1 MRSRAVVGMGIC
13 LLVVA
18 GGTNAADVVSCRM
31 PNGEVRI
38 VAVPPEGCV
47 VTEPFKLRKAPR
59 GGPVIVRETAPA
71 PAPIPPPAPWPP
83 RGEPPPP
90 PPPEQVALSGDELLR
105 FVENAIVRRR
115 EIEERAEAVGEK
127 LARHRESVAALTPI
141 EPKGFQAS
149 ARGNEAYEAAV
160 RKRDETLVQMRAEE
174 LEILRELDAVRDE
187 FATLSSTVSAAN
199 GGAPP
204 DEWEPQMQCEA
215 CPRS

>member
-1 MRSRAVVGMGIC
+1 MIVRLGLSILATFS
-13 LLVVA
+13 A
-18 GGTNAADVVSCRM
+18 AHAADVVSCRM

-47 VTEPFKLRKAPR
+47 VTEPYKLRKAPR
-59 GGPVIVRETAPA
+59 GGGPAIVREVAPA
-71 PAPIPPPAPWPP
+71 PAPIPPRAPWPP

-90 PPPEQVALSGDELLR
+90 PLPEQAALSGEELVR
-105 FVENAIVRRR
+105 FVQDALDRRR
-115 EIEERAEAVGEK
+115 AIEERAETVGEK
-127 LARHRESVAALTPI
+127 LARHREAVAALKPI
-141 EPKGFQAS
+141 EPQSFQAS
-149 ARGNEAYEAAV
+149 ARGNEAYETAV

-199 GGAPP
+199 GGELPEDWKP
-204 DEWEPQMQCEA
+204 KMQCEA

>member
-1 MRSRAVVGMGIC
+1 MSLRLSLSILVTVGT
-13 LLVVA
+13 A
-18 GGTNAADVVSCRM
+18 HAADVVSCRM

-38 VAVPPEGCV
+38 VAVAPEGCV
-47 VTEPFKLRKAPR
+47 VTEPYKLRKAPK
-59 GGPVIVRETAPA
+59 GGGSAIVREVAPEA
-71 PAPIPPPAPWPP
+71 APIPPSAPWPP

-90 PPPEQVALSGDELLR
+90 PLPEQPALSGEELIR
-105 FVENAIVRRR
+105 FVESALGQRRV
-115 EIEERAEAVGEK
+115 IELRAEAVGEK

-141 EPKGFQAS
+141 EPQSFQAS

-160 RKRDETLVQMRAEE
+160 RKRDETLVRMRAEE

-199 GGAPP
+199 GGTLPE
-204 DEWEPQMQCEA
+204 DWEPKMQCEA